1 MTPDVIIVGGGIF
14 GAAAACFLTARRLNV
29 LVLEGREIAS
39 GATGWTSGIIRV
51 HYSNEPE
58 ARLALLSRTYFRDWS
73 EAIGGTAGFRETGF
87 LRIVGRHDPDRL
99 LENVAMLRRIGTP
112 VELLEPD
119 DLRQLQPDLAV
130 DDVGGAAY
138 EPEGGFA
145 FGVEATRALI
155 ARAVA
160 GGAEVRQGSMVT
172 AVRVVAGGRRV
183 TGVETSGGLI
193 ASGRVLIAAGAWS
206 AGLLKP
212 IGIDLPVRV
221 KLIRA
226 GLVTHPPDGRLRH
239 MTTYDDAI
247 GTFFRPDAGTRTE
260 FGLRYVWDA
269 SPEYGPAAVGMEV
282 LADGAQHLVR
292 RIPALTDGGLVR
304 GWGAPDGFSSDGA
317 SIFGAAPGIDGLY
330 LAIAGSGTGFKIAP
344 AAGLGLAELISE
356 DPSPTV
362 DLRPFRPQR
371 FTEGDLLRRP
381 TDYRRPRWRDE
392 PLGT

>member
-1 MTPDVIIVGGGIF
+1 MTSPDIIVVGGGIF
-14 GAAAACFLTARRLNV
+14 GAAAACFLTERRLNV

-58 ARLALLSRTYFRDWS
+58 ARLALLSRTYFREWP

-87 LRIVGRHDPDRL
+87 LRIVGRHDRDRL

-112 VELLEPD
+112 VEVLEPD
-119 DLRQLQPDLAV
+119 DLRRAQPDLAV
-130 DDVGGAAY
+130 DDVGGAAL

-145 FGVEATRALI
+145 VGVEATQALI

-160 GGAEVRQGSMVT
+160 GGAEVRQGLTVT
-172 AVRVVAGGRRV
+172 AIQAPGRRV
-183 TGVETSGGLI
+183 TGVETSGGPI

-226 GLVTHPPDGRLRH
+226 GLVAHPPGGRLRH

-260 FGLRYVWDA
+260 FGLRYVWDV
-269 SPEYGPAAVGMEV
+269 PPGYGPAAVDMEV
-282 LADGAQHLVR
+282 LADGAQHLAR
-292 RIPALTDGGLVR
+292 RIPDLTDGGLVR

-344 AAGLGLAELISE
+344 AAGLGLAELMSDE
-356 DPSPTV
+356 PSPTV

-371 FTEGDLLRRP
+371 FAEGDLLQGP

-392 PLGT
+392 PLA